1 MKAVSGPDT
10 ALRFGDGPVLFAG
23 KPPLVTGE
31 LELRNESEERVKV
44 RALATAA
51 VGGAERGARPS
62 FGPVRMAAR
71 LEPGAS
77 SRVAA
82 HLPIDPFTPPG
93 RYETRVEVGG
103 RAVDAVVHVFENDAV
118 RINPSPVALRGV
130 AGETL
135 SQTLVVA
142 NTGNVGHALPEAF
155 QVFVGEQDWFGRSL
169 VYALRDVS
177 EEDGHERYLDR
188 LVQEFRATL
197 PAPARLKV
205 SSDVAELAPGATAEV
220 RLDIALPE
228 GLVKGRTYVGRAR
241 LLGAAIG
248 FEIACVGTAKTVKR
262 RAR

>member
-23 KPPLVTGE
+23 TPPLVTGQ
-31 LELRNESEERVKV
+31 LELHNESDERVKV

-51 VGGAERGARPS
+51 AAVERGAAPS

-77 SRVAA
+77 SRVAG
-82 HLPIDPFTPPG
+82 HLQIDPFTPPG

-118 RINPSPVALRGV
+118 RVEPSPVRLRGV
-130 AGETL
+130 AGETV

-169 VYALRDVS
+169 VYALRDVA

-205 SSDVAELAPGATAEV
+205 SSDVAQLAPGAMAEV
-220 RLDIALPE
+220 RLDVVLPE
-228 GLVKGRTYVGRAR
+228 GLVKGRTYVGRTR
-241 LLGAAIG
+241 FLGAAIG
-248 FEIACVGTAKTVKR
+248 LEIACLGTAKTVKR